1 MGGEGLARVEGD
13 DRDLLLADDG
23 EDAPPGMGRADL
35 EVVAGSLT
43 TKSRITSMP
52 SCPVVPQAGVHDGR
66 GHCVRVIEGEEMSD
80 LRAARLTGVLF
91 IIATVVNLLGAA
103 VRPGLTGTDYLGR
116 LAAEPDRLAA
126 GSLLLLIAAFA
137 CAGIAVAMYP
147 VLKRT
152 DTGLALGSV
161 VFRTVE
167 AVMYAVAIVSLLSL
181 STLGQASVA
190 AGAADGT
197 TLGVIGGLLL
207 SLREHATLV
216 GVFAFCLGAFLYY
229 TAFFR
234 SRLIPRWLSGWGI
247 AAIGLLAAAGVLAL
261 FAGRPVTEYVPLALP
276 IFLQE
281 MVLAVWLIARG
292 FSPIRDTA
300 PVAEVAAGRTAGAL
314 AAAR

>member
-1 MGGEGLARVEGD
+1 
-13 DRDLLLADDG
+13 
-23 EDAPPGMGRADL
+23 
-35 EVVAGSLT
+35 
-43 TKSRITSMP
+43 
-52 SCPVVPQAGVHDGR
+52 
-66 GHCVRVIEGEEMSD
+66 MSD

-91 IIATVVNLLGAA
+91 IIATAVNLLGAA

-116 LAAEPDRLAA
+116 LSADPDRVAA
-126 GSLLLLIAAFA
+126 SSLLLLIAAFA

-147 VLKRT
+147 VVKRT

-161 VFRTVE
+161 VFRTLE
-167 AVMYAVAIVSLLSL
+167 AVMYMAAVVCLLSL

-190 AGAADGT
+190 AGAADQT
-197 TLGVIGGLLL
+197 ALGAIGGLLL
-207 SLREHATLV
+207 SLREHATLA

-247 AAIGLLAAAGVLAL
+247 VAIGMLAAANLLAL
-261 FAGRPVTEYVPLALP
+261 FAGRSVTDYVPLALP

-292 FSPIRDTA
+292 FSPARAAA
-300 PVAEVAAGRTAGAL
+300 PEAEVAVGRTAGTL
-314 AAAR
+314 SVAR

>member
-1 MGGEGLARVEGD
+1 
-13 DRDLLLADDG
+13 
-23 EDAPPGMGRADL
+23 
-35 EVVAGSLT
+35 
-43 TKSRITSMP
+43 
-52 SCPVVPQAGVHDGR
+52 
-66 GHCVRVIEGEEMSD
+66 MSD

-91 IIATVVNLLGAA
+91 IIATVANLLGAA
-103 VRPGLTGTDYLGR
+103 VRPSLAGTDYLGR
-116 LAAEPDRLAA
+116 LSADPDRVAA

-167 AVMYAVAIVSLLSL
+167 AVMYGVAIVSLLSL

-190 AGAADGT
+190 AGADQAA
-197 TLGVIGGLLL
+197 LRAIGGLLL
-207 SLREHATLV
+207 GLREHAALV

-229 TAFFR
+229 AAFFR

-247 AAIGLLAAAGVLAL
+247 AAIGLLAAASVLAL
-261 FAGRPVTEYVPLALP
+261 FAGRPVTDYVPLALP

-281 MVLAVWLIARG
+281 MILAVWLIARG
-292 FSPIRDTA
+292 FSPVRDTA
-300 PVAEVAAGRTAGAL
+300 PEAEVGAGRTAGAL

>member
-1 MGGEGLARVEGD
+1 
-13 DRDLLLADDG
+13 
-23 EDAPPGMGRADL
+23 
-35 EVVAGSLT
+35 
-43 TKSRITSMP
+43 
-52 SCPVVPQAGVHDGR
+52 
-66 GHCVRVIEGEEMSD
+66 MSD
-80 LRAARLTGVLF
+80 LRTARLTGVLF
-91 IIATVVNLLGAA
+91 IIATVANLLGAA
-103 VRPGLTGTDYLGR
+103 IRPGLAGTDYLGR
-116 LAAEPDRLAA
+116 LAAEPSRVAA

-152 DTGLALGSV
+152 ATGLALGSV
-161 VFRTVE
+161 VFRTLE

-181 STLGQASVA
+181 WSLGRAFVS
-190 AGAADGT
+190 AGADPTA
-197 TLGVIGGLLL
+197 LGAIGGLLL
-207 SLREHATLV
+207 GLREHATLV

-229 TAFFR
+229 SAFFR

-261 FAGRPVTEYVPLALP
+261 FAGRPVTDYVPLALP

-292 FSPIRDTA
+292 FSPVRGTA
-300 PVAEVAAGRTAGAL
+300 PEVGVAADRTAGAL

>member
-1 MGGEGLARVEGD
+1 
-13 DRDLLLADDG
+13 
-23 EDAPPGMGRADL
+23 
-35 EVVAGSLT
+35 
-43 TKSRITSMP
+43 MP
-52 SCPVVPQAGVHDGR
+52 SCLAAPQAGVHDGR
-66 GHCVRVIEGEEMSD
+66 GHGARVIEGEEMSD

-91 IIATVVNLLGAA
+91 IIATVANLLGAA
-103 VRPGLTGTDYLGR
+103 IRPGLTGTDYLGG
-116 LAAEPDRLAA
+116 LAAEPDRVAA

-137 CAGIAVAMYP
+137 CAGIAIAMYP

-152 DTGLALGSV
+152 ATGLALGAV

-181 STLGQASVA
+181 STLGQVSVA
-190 AGAADGT
+190 PGADQTA
-197 TLGVIGGLLL
+197 LGAIGGLLL
-207 SLREHATLV
+207 SLRQHAALV

-234 SRLIPRWLSGWGI
+234 SRLIPRWLSAWGI
-247 AAIGLLAAAGVLAL
+247 VAIGLLTTAGVLAL
-261 FAGRPVTEYVPLALP
+261 FAGRPVTDYVPLAAP

-292 FSPIRDTA
+292 FSPVRDPA
-300 PVAEVAAGRTAGAL
+300 PEVGVAVGRTAGAL